1 VAADRYVPGVGIP
14 RFVVPFAALVLVLT
28 MGACGD
34 DNNVLSLEEGQCF
47 QEPDNEFSVANV
59 EIVDCD
65 EPHDNEIFHI
75 ETLEGDD
82 DEFPG
87 SSEIQDIAQE
97 SCTGEIEDFL
107 GGSPTA
113 VGAGFSSLN
122 PTEQSWSEGGDR
134 EIVCVVFDDGGDQ
147 LDESL
152 EGAAEG
158 VESEFSADVEACE
171 GGDNAAC
178 DQLYAETPVGS
189 PEERVGAT
197 CGGRSDEVV
206 NGNCVATLGD

>member
-1 VAADRYVPGVGIP
+1 MRSL
-14 RFVVPFAALVLVLT
+14 RHTVPFAAFALVVTL
-28 MGACGD
+28 GACGD

-47 QEPDNEFSVANV
+47 QDPSDEQSVANV

-87 SSEIQDIAQE
+87 TAEIQELAQE
-97 SCTGEIEDFL
+97 ACGGEVTEFL

-113 VGAGFSSLN
+113 VGANFSSLN
-122 PTEQSWSEGGDR
+122 PSEESWSEGGDR
-134 EIVCVVFDDGGDQ
+134 EIVCLVFDDGGEQ

-158 VESEFSADVEACE
+158 VEGEFDALVESCE
-171 GGDNAAC
+171 GGNNADC
-178 DQLYAETPVGS
+178 DELYLQTPVGS
-189 PEERVGAT
+189 PEEQVGAT
-197 CGGRSDEVV
+197 CGGRSEEPL
-206 NGNCVATLGD
+206 NGGCVATLGE

>member
-1 VAADRYVPGVGIP
+1 VGISKYL
-14 RFVVPFAALVLVLT
+14 VPFAALALITT
-28 MGACGD
+28 MGACGGD

-47 QEPDNEFSVANV
+47 QDPENESSVANV
-59 EIVDCD
+59 DIVDCD

-87 SSEIQDIAQE
+87 ASEIQDQAQE
-97 SCTGEIEDFL
+97 SCTSEVEDFL
-107 GGSPTA
+107 GGSPNA
-113 VGAGFSSLN
+113 IGADFSSLN
-122 PTEQSWSEGGDR
+122 PTEQSWSAGDR

-152 EGAAEG
+152 EGDAEG
-158 VESEFSADVEACE
+158 VESEFSADVDACE
-171 GGDNAAC
+171 GGDNQAC
-178 DQLYAETPVGS
+178 DQLYLETPVGS

-197 CGGRSDEVV
+197 CGGRSDDLL
-206 NGNCVATLGD
+206 NGNCVATLGG

>member
-1 VAADRYVPGVGIP
+1 MRILKHA
-14 RFVVPFAALVLVLT
+14 VPFAALALVLAL
-28 MGACGD
+28 GACGD

-47 QEPDNEFSVANV
+47 QDPENELSVANV
-59 EIVDCD
+59 EIVDCG

-87 SSEIQDIAQE
+87 DTEIQEIAQE
-97 SCTGEIEDFL
+97 KCTEEVEDFL

-113 VGAGFSSLN
+113 IDADFSALN

-134 EIVCVVFDDGGDQ
+134 EIVCIVFDGGGDQ

-158 VESEFSADVEACE
+158 VEGDFDALIESCE
-171 GGDNAAC
+171 GGDNAGC
-178 DQLYAETPVGS
+178 DELYRVTPLGS
-189 PEERVGAT
+189 PEEEIGAT
-197 CGGRSDEVV
+197 CGGRSDELL
-206 NGNCVATLGD
+206 NGGCVATLGE

>member
-1 VAADRYVPGVGIP
+1 MRILRSA
-14 RFVVPFAALVLVLT
+14 VPFAALALVLASA
-28 MGACGD
+28 ACGD

-47 QEPDNEFSVANV
+47 QDPENEFSVTNV

-65 EPHDNEIFHI
+65 EPHDNEIFHV

-87 SSEIQDIAQE
+87 DSEIQDIAQE
-97 SCTGEIEDFL
+97 ACTAEVEDFL

-113 VGAGFSSLN
+113 VDANFQSLN
-122 PTEQSWSEGGDR
+122 PTEQSWEAGDR
-134 EIVCVVFDDGGDQ
+134 AIVCVVFNDGGDQ

-158 VESEFSADVEACE
+158 VEGEFDALVESCE
-171 GGDNAAC
+171 GGDNADC
-178 DQLYAETPVGS
+178 DTLYFQTPVGS

-197 CGGRSDEVV
+197 CGGRSDEEL
-206 NGNCVATLGD
+206 NGNCVATLGE